1 MKIIKYTE
9 ISALLDKAKILLKT
23 NDVYDCGISVS
34 FRIYDE
40 IGNTLQL
47 HIFYR

>member
-1 MKIIKYTE
+1 MKIINYTE
-9 ISALLDKAKILLKT
+9 LEPLLNKAKVLLRT